1 MNLQRFL
8 PGLYRL
14 RQYKASELP
23 AELAAGITI
32 GVVMIPVGLAFG
44 SLAGQPMAG
53 LYASILPIV
62 VFALFSGSRLLIVN
76 PDASMSALIAAS
88 VAPLAV
94 GLGELA
100 FAQMI
105 GLLGLMMGVL
115 CVVGALCRVGF
126 LADLLAK
133 PVIVGFMHGTAVV
146 IAIGQI
152 PKALGI
158 DVGSG
163 RDSTWGKVLEI
174 LDKASEANLFEAA
187 IALLSFALILACR
200 RWIPRV
206 PGQIIVLVAAP
217 LLVLALGLEQK
228 GVQVI
233 GHIPSG
239 LPSPQ
244 VPVISLDLLRQ
255 LLPIALMGSLLAFSD
270 VMVLARAFA
279 ARHNARVDGNRELMS
294 LGLANAASAFTQG
307 LPVSGSGSRTAVAE
321 SAGGRGPLCVIV
333 AALTVLLILAFMTPL
348 LRPLPMAALAGI
360 LFAAAWNLCD
370 FGEFG
375 RLWRFRGVGLLVA
388 IATMIGVVAVG
399 MLEGILIG
407 VGLSVV
413 LVMKHLSVPAD
424 AELGRLPDS
433 DEFGDIERNPQ
444 ARTLPG
450 VLVYRFSGPLFF
462 ANASRFAQRV
472 EARVLNAAPPVQ
484 HVVLDASGIIDID
497 LTAVESLQGLARTLA
512 ERGID
517 LRIGG
522 AISGLRDPLERG
534 GVMAA
539 LGGKFYRTV
548 DEAVRAGWPQPGP

>member
-1 MNLQRFL
+1 MNLQRLL
-8 PGLYRL
+8 PGLFRL
-14 RQYKASELP
+14 GQYKASELP

-115 CVVGALCRVGF
+115 CVIGALCRVGF

-146 IAIGQI
+146 IVIGQI

-158 DVGSG
+158 DVGS
-163 RDSTWGKVLEI
+163 DSTLGKALEI
-174 LDKASEANLFEAA
+174 LDKVREANLFEAA
-187 IALLSFALILACR
+187 IALLSFAIILACR
-200 RWIPRV
+200 RWLPRV

-217 LLVLALGLEQK
+217 LLVLALGLEQE

-233 GHIPSG
+233 GQIPSG

-333 AALTVLLILAFMTPL
+333 AALTVLLILAFLTPL

-375 RLWRFRGVGLLVA
+375 RLWRFRGIGLLVA
-388 IATMIGVVAVG
+388 VATMIGVVAFG

-413 LVMKHLSVPAD
+413 LVMKHLSTPAD
-424 AELGRLPDS
+424 AELGRLPGS
-433 DEFGDIERNPQ
+433 DEFRDIERNPQ

-462 ANASRFAQRV
+462 ANASRFSQRV
-472 EARVLNAAPPVQ
+472 EARVLNAVPPVQ
-484 HVVLDASGIIDID
+484 HVVLDASGINEID

-522 AISGLRDPLERG
+522 AIGGLRDPLERG

-548 DEAVRAGWPQPGP
+548 DEAVRAGWSQPGP